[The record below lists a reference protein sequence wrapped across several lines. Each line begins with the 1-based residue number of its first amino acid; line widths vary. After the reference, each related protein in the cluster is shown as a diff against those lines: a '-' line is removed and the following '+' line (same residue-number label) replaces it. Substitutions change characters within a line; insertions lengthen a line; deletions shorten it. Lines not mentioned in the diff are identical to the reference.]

1 MTSLH
6 KPLFS
11 PPLQLVE
18 AYLAYPL
25 AGPHELA
32 KLTGLTLGE
41 VVEGLAKRD
50 LPMSPLFDRELLHD
64 PAT

>member
-1 MTSLH
+1 MTRQ
-6 KPLFS
+6 PTLFA
-11 PPLQLVE
+11 PPLMLVE

-32 KLTGLTLGE
+32 KLTGMTATE
-41 VVEGLAKRD
+41 VIEGLAKRD
-50 LPMSPLFDRELLHD
+50 LPMSPLFDRELHHD